1 MFSKSLAI
9 FSKIKHLALVT
20 PISTD
25 IINLLNTI
33 QKKLSGN
40 TEIISKNFS
49 QMKNNIYH
57 LICLF
62 NMYLEFFR
70 IQPQKWN
77 SYTNHV
83 LLIFKL
89 YIYNSRDSNSVNIY
103 FLKLKLYN

>member
-1 MFSKSLAI
+1 
-9 FSKIKHLALVT
+9 
-20 PISTD
+20 
-25 IINLLNTI
+25 
-33 QKKLSGN
+33 
-40 TEIISKNFS
+40 
-49 QMKNNIYH
+49 MKNNIHH

-70 IQPQKWN
+70 IRPKKGN

-103 FLKLKLYN
+103 FLKLKIYN

>member
-1 MFSKSLAI
+1 MFSKPLDI

-20 PISTD
+20 PISTH
-25 IINLLNTI
+25 IINLLNTM

-40 TEIISKNFS
+40 TNYLKKKNS

-70 IQPQKWN
+70 IRPKKGN

-103 FLKLKLYN
+103 FLKLKIYD

>member
-70 IQPQKWN
+70 IWPKKGN

-89 YIYNSRDSNSVNIY
+89 YIYSSRDSNSVNIY
-103 FLKLKLYN
+103 FLKLKIYN